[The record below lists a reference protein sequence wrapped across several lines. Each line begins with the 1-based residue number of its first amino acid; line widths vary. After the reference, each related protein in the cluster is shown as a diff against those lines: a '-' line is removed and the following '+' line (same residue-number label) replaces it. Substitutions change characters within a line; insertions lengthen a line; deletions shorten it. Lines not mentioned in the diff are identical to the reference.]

1 MLVANSAQIREID
14 RIMIEEYDF
23 PGILLMETA
32 GRKAADIIL
41 SRYPEAQHFLVL
53 CGPGNNGGDGA
64 VTARYLDYAGKE
76 VKVIYTEYPTR
87 GDAYTNFLILKNQ
100 GIPFWLDTPENEPLL
115 ESELEK
121 NPIVIDAL
129 FGTGL
134 RQKFK
139 EPIKKLLKTI
149 QEREPKVV
157 AIDLPSGLIGDTG
170 TLVNI
175 PLKCDCT
182 ITFQLP
188 KICHYV
194 TPASLYCGKVYVVDI
209 HIYQNIVERLGIK
222 TEVINDELIQNW
234 YKKREA
240 NSHKGMFGHVLC
252 AGGSKGKGGAMG
264 LCAKGVINAGAGLCT
279 AFIPGSV
286 RASFH
291 RSNLEGMSIA
301 YGTDTTPYLNGI
313 AAEVFLTYLTGK
325 NVVAIGPGLGV
336 TEETTTFL
344 KEVLPH
350 IQVPLVLDADA
361 LNILAENPN
370 FWELLP
376 TSQKSNVI
384 ITPHPGEMARLM
396 HTTTEAIQ
404 ERRFEMALK
413 LATEKKVIV
422 VLKGAGT
429 IIASP
434 IGSIYLNPVSNSGMA
449 SAGVGDVL
457 TGIIAGFAAQGY
469 NPLKAAAMGVYL
481 HSQSAQIVS
490 ASFGAEGTTASK
502 IARGIGLALKQAL
515 TNKSPTVEKAL
526 FY

>member
-14 RIMIEEYDF
+14 RIMIEEFDF

-32 GRKAADIIL
+32 GRKAAEIIL
-41 SRYPEAQHFLVL
+41 RLFPSAEHFLVV

-64 VTARYLDYAGKE
+64 VTARYLHYAGKH
-76 VKVIYTEYPTR
+76 VKVLYAELPTK
-87 GDAYTNFLILKNQ
+87 GDAYTNFLILKHQ
-100 GIPFWLDTPENEPLL
+100 GVPYWVNEPENLENKILL
-115 ESELEK
+115 QNELEK
-121 NPIVIDAL
+121 KQVVIDAL

-139 EPIKKLLKTI
+139 EPIMHLIKTI
-149 QEREPKVV
+149 QETDLPVV

-170 TLVNI
+170 SLINT
-175 PLKCDCT
+175 PLKCECT

-194 TPASLYCGKVYVVDI
+194 TPASIYCGKVYVVDL
-209 HIYQNIVERLGIK
+209 HIYQNITERLGIK
-222 TEVINDELIQNW
+222 TEVIDDALIQSW
-234 YKKREA
+234 YKTREV
-240 NSHKGMFGHVLC
+240 NSHKGTFGHALC

-286 RASFH
+286 SASFH
-291 RSNLEGMSIA
+291 RSNLEGMSIS
-301 YGTDTTPYLNGI
+301 YGTETTPFLNST
-313 AAEVFLTYLTGK
+313 AANVFLTYLEGK
-325 NVVAIGPGLGV
+325 SVVAVGPGLSV
-336 TEETTTFL
+336 SPDAVSFL
-344 KEVLPH
+344 ENILPH
-350 IQVPLVLDADA
+350 IRVPLVLDADA
-361 LNILAENPN
+361 LNILAQNPSL
-370 FWELLP
+370 WDLLP
-376 TSQKSNVI
+376 INHKSNII

-396 HTTTEAIQ
+396 NTTIEAIQ

-434 IGSIYLNPVSNSGMA
+434 TGSVYFNPLNTTGMA

-457 TGIIAGFAAQGY
+457 TGIIAGFIAQGY

-481 HSQSAQIVS
+481 HAKGAQMV
-490 ASFGAEGTTASK
+490 AEEFGAEGTTASK
-502 IARGIGLALKQAL
+502 IARKVGAALMATL
-515 TNKSPTVEKAL
+515 NNPTPKN
-526 FY
+526 Y